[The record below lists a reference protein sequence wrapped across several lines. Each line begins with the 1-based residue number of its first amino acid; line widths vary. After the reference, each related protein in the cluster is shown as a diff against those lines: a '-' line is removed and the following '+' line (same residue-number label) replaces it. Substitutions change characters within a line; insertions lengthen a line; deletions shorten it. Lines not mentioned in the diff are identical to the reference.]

1 MPRRSFSGLILE
13 TVMELKADVAEI
25 KTRIF
30 NGMGQ
35 KVEALWAWKEEY
47 PTRCSFRAWLKEHP
61 EMTPQVE
68 QANRGRYEAKEK
80 QRRRRLRIILLIKDI
95 ILALAAVWGVGRGL
109 GWW

>member
-1 MPRRSFSGLILE
+1 MPRKSTTALILE
-13 TVMELKADVAEI
+13 TVMGLSTDVADM
-25 KTRIF
+25 KARIF
-30 NGMGQ
+30 NGLGQ

-47 PTRCSFRAWLKEHP
+47 PSLCSFNIWLREHP

-80 QRRRRLRIILLIKDI
+80 QRRMRLRVVLLIKDI
-95 ILALAAVWGVGRGL
+95 ILALAAIWGVGHGL